1 MKNFAPLQFKSPT
14 VGFPARLC
22 TITRLNGDVY
32 RVAESD
38 LPITVGG
45 NTYAVVP
52 GLQISAVK
60 HTSNGEMPSCQ
71 IVAVHNRGTVFDSND
86 IDVGLFDGAT
96 IQIYVI
102 DRLNI
107 TTPKLLFTGA
117 IGNISYGVDNQVVFD
132 VQGASAF
139 AKILMTQKRSPMCRT
154 DLFSVL
160 CGVDKT
166 AYAVAATVTA
176 IQDAYNFTVSGPTQA
191 DGWFTQ
197 GTLITE
203 TGTALEIA
211 NWSLTTHTI
220 TTYLPSFR
228 LLAVGAHMTL
238 YPGCDKTMTSS
249 GCGKF
254 NNQLNFQGEPHFTGT
269 AAAAQQV
276 G

>member
-1 MKNFAPLQFKSPT
+1 MKDFTPLHFTSAA

-22 TITRLNGDVY
+22 VVTRLDGNVY

-38 LPITVGG
+38 LPITIGG

-86 IDVGLFDGAT
+86 IDVGLFDGAN

-102 DRLNI
+102 DRLNV

-160 CGVDKT
+160 CGVNRT
-166 AYAVAATVTA
+166 AYAVAATVVT
-176 IQDAYNFTVSGPTQA
+176 IKDAYNLTVSGPTQA

-197 GTLITE
+197 GTLIMD
-203 TGTALEIA
+203 TGTVMEIA
-211 NWSLTTHTI
+211 NWTLSTHTI
-220 TTYLPSFR
+220 TTYLTSFR
-228 LLAVGAHMTL
+228 LLAVGAHLTL

-276 G
+276 S